1 MLIKFP
7 LVFCVDFFFN
17 AKCNCC
23 DLPNCF
29 HVHAV
34 RQVYDTGIYESLS
47 KIKPSLSKSMT
58 AAQFKEE
65 MQVGEILF

>member
-1 MLIKFP
+1 MIVRYIDLMLFKFP
-7 LVFCVDFFFN
+7 LVFSGGYFFN

-34 RQVYDTGIYESLS
+34 RQVYDTGIHESVS

-58 AAQFKEE
+58 VAQ
-65 MQVGEILF
+65 L